1 MWKMDPGPE
10 APYARHFPSLEES
23 NSPEIGL
30 VFCCVTHRGT
40 VWFSHQREGGS
51 VGRAPACQKKG
62 AIEKALL
69 MNYAAPV
76 QGLPFSRWRA

>member
-1 MWKMDPGPE
+1 LFNGRIGFVRFKGIKPVDK
-10 APYARHFPSLEES
+10 L
-23 NSPEIGL
+23 NSSGG
-30 VFCCVTHRGT
+30 CCVTHRGT
-40 VWFSHQREGGS
+40 AWFSHQREGGPA
-51 VGRAPACQKKG
+51 GRAPACQKKA